1 MPTIELRNVSN
12 FICRNIS
19 LKILNGEL
27 LVLLGPTGAGK
38 TTLLNII
45 SGLTPYEGSI
55 LLDGKPIDKRPIS
68 RRGIG
73 YLFQDLALFPHLNV
87 RSNIIYGL
95 LIKKLGQDQIEDRLN
110 EMCNLLNIS
119 HLMGRYSKDLSGGE
133 KQRVALARAIAPSP
147 RILMLDEPFNSLDV
161 KTRKYLRIEFRNIIK
176 KLGIT
181 TIFVTH
187 DFKEAEEMGDRL
199 AVIESGRLEQVATPQ
214 VIFFSPNG
222 YKVADFLGAP
232 NIFDCDNYEILDNGL
247 VKASCEGLTITT
259 VWDGEKINKIAIS
272 PDDIYVSGNEPPG
285 PSINRFKG
293 TIVEEISHNSVV
305 NITIKT
311 KSKEI
316 FARIRKEDFI
326 SENLGAGSDVFFILP
341 LRNLRGV

>member
-1 MPTIELRNVSN
+1 MPTIELRNISN

-19 LKILNGEL
+19 LKISSGEL

-55 LLDGKPIDKRPIS
+55 LFDDEPIDKIPVS

-73 YLFQDLALFPHLNV
+73 YLFQDLALFPHLDV

-95 LIKKLGQDQIEDRLN
+95 FIKKLGQDEIEPKLD
-110 EMCNLLNIS
+110 EMCALLNIG
-119 HLMGRYSKDLSGGE
+119 HLLGRYPKDLSGGE
-133 KQRVALARAIAPSP
+133 RQRVALARAIAPSP
-147 RILMLDEPFNSLDV
+147 RILLLDEPFNSLDV
-161 KTRKYLRIEFRNIIK
+161 KTRKYLRLEFKRILK
-176 KLGIT
+176 GLGLT

-199 AVIESGRLEQVATPQ
+199 AVIDSGKLEQVATPQ
-214 VIFFSPNG
+214 EIFFSPNG
-222 YKVADFLGAP
+222 DKVADFLGSP
-232 NIFDCDNYEILDNGL
+232 NIFDCEGYEVLGNGL
-247 VKASCEGLTITT
+247 VKANCGGFTIVT
-259 VWDGEKINKIAIS
+259 VWDKENLSKIAIS
-272 PDDIYVSGNEPPG
+272 PEDIYVSRNEPPG

-293 TIVEEISHNSVV
+293 TIVEEISHNSL
-305 NITIKT
+305 ISLKIKT
-311 KSKEI
+311 KTKEI
-316 FARIRKEDFI
+316 LARIRKEDFI